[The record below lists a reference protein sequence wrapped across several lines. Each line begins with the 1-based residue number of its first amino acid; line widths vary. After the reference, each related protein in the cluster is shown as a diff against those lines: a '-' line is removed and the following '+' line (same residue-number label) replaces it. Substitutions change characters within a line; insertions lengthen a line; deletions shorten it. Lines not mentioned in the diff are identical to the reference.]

1 MKVLLLL
8 RHADSTET
16 MQGQTDHERTLTA
29 KGIQQAAGVAQ
40 YMKKKSLLPEKVV
53 ASSATRVKQTVE
65 KLFND
70 IVHQPVTEFIDDL
83 YEGDVQTYLNIVH
96 GAGDY
101 QSLLMSGHN
110 PTISKFASYISKTR
124 VGEVGTANL
133 LVFHFKGS
141 TWNQLAKGQCELME
155 HFTP

>member
-16 MQGQTDHERTLTA
+16 MQGQTDHERALTV

-40 YMKKKSLLPEKVV
+40 FMKKKSLLPEKVV
-53 ASSATRVKQTVE
+53 ASSATRVKQTIE
-65 KLFND
+65 KLLND
-70 IVHQPVTEFIDDL
+70 IVQQPVTEFIDEL
-83 YEGDVQTYLNIVH
+83 YEGDVQTYLNAVH
-96 GAGDY
+96 GAGDC
-101 QSLLMSGHN
+101 QSLLISGHN

-124 VGEVGTANL
+124 VGDVGTANL

-141 TWNQLAKGQCELME
+141 TWNQLTKGQCELME